1 MIRRL
6 APLLL
11 AALLLVGCGAEP
23 AAEELIGV
31 GGGSPQQVVESFL
44 EDLNEALA
52 APLGEPA
59 VRRAWAERL
68 ASHFAPSERADQRA
82 AMASMLARFATS
94 AASPA
99 VGSKA
104 TLELTWTR
112 IDLLEQ
118 DGERARV
125 RVVDG
130 VMTLRFLNGEG
141 EVVRERS
148 GGITDVIGQESGW
161 LPTLRVGG
169 SWFMTEG

>member
-1 MIRRL
+1 MTR
-6 APLLL
+6 LL
-11 AALLLVGCGAEP
+11 AALLLTALLLAGCGAEP

-44 EDLNEALA
+44 EDLNEALSDQLDD
-52 APLGEPA
+52 PD

-82 AMASMLARFATS
+82 SMATMLAGFAAS

-99 VGSKA
+99 VGSRA
-104 TLELTWTR
+104 TLELSWTR
-112 IDLLEQ
+112 IDLVGQ

-130 VMTLRFLNGEG
+130 VMTLRFLNEEG
-141 EVVRERS
+141 EVIRERS
-148 GGITDVIGQESGW
+148 AGITDVIGQEGGW
-161 LPTLRVGG
+161 LPALRVGT